1 MADRYVVIGLARSR
15 SRWFGEVARWANAAA
30 APVDFVKCL
39 TSEEARAVLGAG
51 RRVSALLLDTELSRF
66 DRDLVADAA
75 RDGVPTLLVGSADRR
90 DWEALGCATR
100 LDADFTRDELVD
112 ALDRFARAVAGDDE
126 PTSARV
132 DLSSD
137 PVAGTL
143 IGVLG
148 AGGAGTSTIAMA
160 LAQAWAATGADTVL
174 VDGCRRGDLAMY
186 HDVGDVIP
194 GLPELVELHRGDEA
208 DPDEIRA
215 LEFETRRG
223 YRLVLGLRRARDW
236 AGMRSRAVAAAVHGL
251 QRTHE
256 VSVLDLDDDLETE
269 AETGSADI
277 EDRHALSLAV
287 ARRADA
293 VVVVAGADLKGI
305 HDASRLAH
313 DLHRCGTP
321 TERIVV
327 VVNRAPRSTVARAQL
342 ARSVR
347 ALTDD
352 LGDDGIGAA
361 LTVRRHRLEATHHDA
376 TALPEGIGCAVLSA
390 TRGVI
395 GAGAARPTADPV
407 RIRVGELGTRP
418 ESEPVTFHGGRP

>member
-1 MADRYVVIGLARSR
+1 M
-15 SRWFGEVARWANAAA
+15 
-30 APVDFVKCL
+30 
-39 TSEEARAVLGAG
+39 
-51 RRVSALLLDTELSRF
+51 
-66 DRDLVADAA
+66 
-75 RDGVPTLLVGSADRR
+75 
-90 DWEALGCATR
+90 
-100 LDADFTRDELVD
+100 
-112 ALDRFARAVAGDDE
+112 
-126 PTSARV
+126 
-132 DLSSD
+132 
-137 PVAGTL
+137 
-143 IGVLG
+143 
-148 AGGAGTSTIAMA
+148 
-160 LAQAWAATGADTVL
+160 
-174 VDGCRRGDLAMY
+174 
-186 HDVGDVIP
+186 
-194 GLPELVELHRGDEA
+194 
-208 DPDEIRA
+208 
-215 LEFETRRG
+215 
-223 YRLVLGLRRARDW
+223 
-236 AGMRSRAVAAAVHGL
+236 

-321 TERIVV
+321 AERIVV

-407 RIRVGELGTRP
+407 RIRVGELGTRL